1 MPDYRKPIPKSQKEI
16 SNNQV
21 ESYVN
26 PETGETRGNPNLPQD
41 KREITPK
48 SQTGRDFSRSEQT
61 SFKGDDTKPFLNV
74 KPSDTIYFIVL
85 FITFIESNVI
95 S

>member
-41 KREITPK
+41 
-48 SQTGRDFSRSEQT
+48 
-61 SFKGDDTKPFLNV
+61 
-74 KPSDTIYFIVL
+74 
-85 FITFIESNVI
+85 
-95 S
+95 